1 MGINHGEHGRLF
13 TIMMAVAVAV
23 ASTEVAAVNKS
34 CDAPFSDS
42 KSEEHYDVCTEQ
54 KGEAKKNHDDC
65 EENGMKERP
74 IWWDYDIDQL
84 FEDYFDCGSILY
96 GYDVSDS
103 LNDLDD
109 DRAVP
114 KSNDV
119 VSEAQLQNLNDQW
132 KIMREKYENEVNLVP
147 LNPDG
152 ATSAIVV
159 PNRIGDAGRNK
170 GRGVFATESIPKD
183 ALIIDLDNGNT
194 GIFKVG
200 HSWREFAVSLTREMA
215 CNFIE
220 WSWVQTLV
228 ATPTMIRDDD
238 VRNGLTL
245 FISFDV
251 SNLMNNADWDDV
263 DANVRCGSPPKH
275 MGEQRGPCRF
285 HYYAARDITAGEELL
300 LHYGD
305 FEDVSQQGW
314 VEIGLSRNSSAI

>member
-1 MGINHGEHGRLF
+1 
-13 TIMMAVAVAV
+13 MMVIAV

-34 CDAPFSDS
+34 CDTQSLDS
-42 KSEEHYDVCTEQ
+42 KSDEQICIEQ
-54 KGEAKKNHDDC
+54 KSHDNYV
-65 EENGMKERP
+65 ENGMKELP
-74 IWWDYDIDQL
+74 IWWDYDIDEL

-96 GYDVSDS
+96 GYDVSDN

-109 DRAVP
+109 DRD
-114 KSNDV
+114 DV
-119 VSEAQLQNLNDQW
+119 VSEAQLQNLKDQW

-200 HSWREFAVSLTREMA
+200 HSWREFAASLPREMA

-228 ATPTMIRDDD
+228 VTPTMK
-238 VRNGLTL
+238 VRNGLTI
-245 FISFDV
+245 FISFDE

-275 MGEQRGPCRF
+275 MGEEWGPCRF
-285 HYYAARDITAGEELL
+285 HYYAARDITAGEEMLL
-300 LHYGD
+300 NYGD

-314 VEIGLSRNSSAI
+314 VEIGLSGGRQEQEEKEVV